1 MFNRNSSN
9 KCQANY
15 NLFPLKNRYL
25 TKRHVIIIYI
35 MCDGGIFVNWIAK
48 KLRNIKIMQT
58 FVLIWVL
65 SFLALV
71 VIGSFGY
78 MNISKQ
84 YDTTNEI
91 NAEIIPKLKD
101 WGQVNGDMGN
111 IQNMVTKII
120 DRPFDEAMVTTLYDL
135 NDKIKVMLDKNL
147 VASKG
152 SLKESVLVKQATES
166 YDKYFSYLPALIELR
181 KQAVVADP
189 QLTNVEMAKVGNDLT
204 KKIVAVIDHQKFAA
218 YEKGLYSKKIY
229 DHSVRVF
236 MTIFVISVIVLSV
249 ISLFAITI
257 VRSSIKDMITKLEV
271 VAEGDITVQLDGELK
286 NEFGTMNRAINKT
299 MGSISS
305 ILQTIE
311 KDSVLLAN
319 QALSLSSASGMMN
332 TTVDEVSMAIQ
343 GVSQGSTSQ
352 AEDLADMTESL
363 QTLGDRLEFL
373 TQSIESVDQVTKTIN
388 EKALSSSTKLNE
400 LVMAVR
406 GIASSF
412 GDTQSKVNNLTES
425 INKISGIIQFINE
438 ISNQTS
444 LLSLNASIEAARA
457 GESGRGFAVVAGE
470 IRKLAAQSR
479 SSSEGINEIL
489 NDINREVGMVATTS
503 ANTSQVLTEQTE
515 VVVTTME
522 GISEIMDS
530 IQLMLPQIEEI
541 TAAII
546 DVNQDKN
553 NILFTAESTA
563 AVSEQNSASS
573 EEISAS
579 TIELASS
586 FNEIERSIK
595 GLEDLSKEMIT
606 EVRRFKLS

>member
-1 MFNRNSSN
+1 VGR
-9 KCQANY
+9 
-15 NLFPLKNRYL
+15 
-25 TKRHVIIIYI
+25 
-35 MCDGGIFVNWIAK
+35 IAK
-48 KLRNIKIMQT
+48 KLRNIKIVQT

-91 NAEIIPKLKD
+91 NSEIIPKLKD

-120 DRPFDEAMVTTLYDL
+120 DRPYDEAMITTLYDL
-135 NDKIKVMLDKNL
+135 NDKVKVMLDKNL

-152 SLKESVLVKQATES
+152 SLKESVLVKQATGS

-189 QLTNVEMAKVGNDLT
+189 QLTNVEMAKAGNDLT
-204 KKIVAVIDHQKFAA
+204 KKVVAVIDYQKFAA

-229 DHSVRVF
+229 DDSVRVF

-249 ISLFAITI
+249 ISLFAIKI
-257 VRSSIKDMITKLEV
+257 VRSSIKDMIAKLEV

-332 TTVDEVSMAIQ
+332 TTVDEVSIAIQ

-457 GESGRGFAVVAGE
+457 GEAGRGFAVVAGE
-470 IRKLAAQSR
+470 IRKLAAQSK

-579 TIELASS
+579 TIELANSY
-586 FNEIERSIK
+586 NEIERSIK